1 MKMDSKIPTGKK
13 KEKKQSC
20 HFTVR
25 IIKLNFTQILGCI
38 RETLYILLH

>member
-13 KEKKQSC
+13 NKKQSC